1 MHRAF
6 LGTAG
11 LLALSVLLVGGP
23 ARALITSAPSLK
35 KLLAGVQYVC
45 TAKVEKLD
53 PKRPAMVLAVD
64 GDLKGKLPVRRL
76 ALNLKGDSDAA
87 KYKHTPQLL
96 RRLAKDLPLVLFLIK
111 TRDRYVAFG
120 YTNGTW
126 FQFTGQKD
134 KDGDRVRWAFTHAEP
149 YLRRTYKGTTAELRQ
164 LLAEVLAGKK
174 QPPEPDNKVAPGF
187 GPEAKSHQPEAP
199 ARGQSLKPEAPAR
212 GQSLKPEAPA
222 RGSPRWRFGLV
233 SGGPLFAVIPTVG
246 IGAPLAALA
255 MLFPTVFGGLII
267 LFRRWIGLL
276 TVVGTDSTLFMLYA
290 WQRQRIGGYW
300 WGTPGALWTAITA
313 ITLLGALWAWR
324 RHVLTLRRDVPAEE
338 IPARTEM
345 WSLIVL
351 SVAAAGGV
359 TWYLLRSTPSL
370 SDTGWKVLLLVSA
383 GCWAGTLYALAARL
397 GSRGKPSLPTEG
409 VMLWTMAAACAFLTT
424 GGAEGKV
431 SGPVDLTDA
440 QPVTQNRGARL
451 LRQVWKVT
459 HQGDVSSSPALAGK
473 QVYLGLIGGN
483 VIEKTGAVVCLN
495 RDTGKELWRFDNGG
509 KMRPPHSSP
518 FVADGLLYIGE
529 GFHENAGC
537 RLFCL
542 NAADGKKVWE
552 FETNSHTESSPRVA
566 DGKVFFGA
574 GDDGLYC
581 LDAKSGKK
589 LWQYPPP
596 DAREGLHIDAS
607 PTVVGKRLYCGSG
620 ESRSNKKKQVF
631 CLDTDS
637 GKPVWVRDDIDIPSW
652 SAPTVYDGRVYFGLA
667 NGRLTISADMP
678 RGAMLCLD
686 ARDGKRLWYFERVK
700 DGVHTRPAVDAH
712 HVYFGSRDGHV
723 YCLDRRRGT
732 LVWKKDLQS
741 PLVASPAL
749 ARCSCCDATTSLYIA
764 AFDGGVYCLDPDSG
778 DIFWQHMELTGYS
791 ALQLSAPVVEVQR
804 SKGGDRRRIY
814 LASGVNGNAQAVVY
828 CLEDLWQEATPAG
841 GQALT
846 AGRE

>member
-1 MHRAF
+1 MRRAV
-6 LGTAG
+6 LGTVSLLLVVG
-11 LLALSVLLVGGP
+11 LLLVGGP
-23 ARALITSAPSLK
+23 VRAVITSAPSLK

-45 TAKVEKLD
+45 TARVEKLD
-53 PKRPAMVLAVD
+53 PDRPAMVLTVD
-64 GDLKGKLPVRRL
+64 GDLKGKMPVRRL

-96 RRLAKDLPLVLFLIK
+96 KRLAKDLPLVLFLIK
-111 TRDRYVAFG
+111 TGDRYVAFG

-134 KDGDRVRWAFTHAEP
+134 RDADRVRWAFTHAEP

-164 LLAEVLAGKK
+164 LLADVLAGKK
-174 QPPEPDNKVAPGF
+174 QPPEPDDKLEPGF
-187 GPEAKSHQPEAP
+187 GPEAAPPKEKSGAAP
-199 ARGQSLKPEAPAR
+199 
-212 GQSLKPEAPA
+212 
-222 RGSPRWRFGLV
+222 GS
-233 SGGPLFAVIPTVG
+233 GPLFAVIPTVG

-255 MLFPTVFGGLII
+255 MLFPTVFGGLIV

-276 TVVGTDSTLFMLYA
+276 TVVGSDSTLFMLYA
-290 WQRQRIGGYW
+290 WQRPRIGGYW

-324 RHVLTLRRDVPAEE
+324 RHVLTLRCEVPAEE

-345 WSLIVL
+345 WTLIAL
-351 SVAAAGGV
+351 SVVAAGGV
-359 TWYLLRSTPSL
+359 TWYLIRSAPSL
-370 SDTGWKVLLLVSA
+370 SNTGWKVLLLVSA
-383 GCWAGTLYALAARL
+383 GFWAGTLYTVVARL

-409 VMLWTMAAACAFLTT
+409 VILWTMAAACAFLTT

-431 SGPVDLTDA
+431 SGPVDLSD
-440 QPVTQNRGARL
+440 TQAAVQKRGARL
-451 LRQVWKVT
+451 LRQVWKFEPAGG
-459 HQGDVSSSPALAGK
+459 QGDVSSSPTIAGK
-473 QVYLGLIGGN
+473 QLYIGIIGGN
-483 VIEKTGAVVCLN
+483 VIEKTGAIYCLD
-495 RDTGKELWRFDNGG
+495 RDTGKEIWHFDNQG

-518 FVADGLLYIGE
+518 CVAAGRVYIGE

-542 NAADGKKVWE
+542 DAANGKKLWD
-552 FETNSHTESSPRVA
+552 FETTSHTESSPRVA

-581 LDAKSGKK
+581 LDAQSGKK

-620 ESRSNKKKQVF
+620 VSRSNRKLQLF

-652 SAPTVYDGRVYFGLA
+652 SAPTVHDGRVYFGLA
-667 NGRLTISADMP
+667 NGRITISDEKP

-686 ARDGKRLWYFERVK
+686 AKDGKRLWYFERVK
-700 DGVHTRPAVDAH
+700 DGVQTRPAVDAH
-712 HVYFGSRDGHV
+712 HVYFGSRDHHV
-723 YCLDRRRGT
+723 YCLDRRNGT
-732 LVWKKDLQS
+732 VVWKRDVQS
-741 PLVASPAL
+741 PVVASPAL

-764 AFDGGVYCLDPDSG
+764 AMDGAVYCLDPDSG
-778 DIFWQHMELTGYS
+778 AVFWQHMELTGYS
-791 ALQLSAPVVEVQR
+791 ASQLSAPVVGVRR
-804 SKGGDRRRIY
+804 SKDGDRRRIY
-814 LASGVNGNAQAVVY
+814 LASGVNSNSQAVVY
-828 CLEDLWQEATPAG
+828 CLEDQWQEGAPP
-841 GQALT
+841 
-846 AGRE
+846 GRPSAVADPR